1 MYYMNNLFN
10 YNYIQQ
16 QAKQHHEQQIYNVTD
31 AAKKL
36 KDFLDS
42 TDKIEPQY
50 QNMASAEFC
59 AVLLDYF
66 QKHQNH

>member
-1 MYYMNNLFN
+1 MYYMNNIFN
-10 YNYIQQ
+10 FSYVQQ
-16 QAKQHHEQQIYNVTD
+16 QAQQHHDQQIYNVTD

-59 AVLLDYF
+59 AVLLDYL
-66 QKHQNH
+66 QKHQSR